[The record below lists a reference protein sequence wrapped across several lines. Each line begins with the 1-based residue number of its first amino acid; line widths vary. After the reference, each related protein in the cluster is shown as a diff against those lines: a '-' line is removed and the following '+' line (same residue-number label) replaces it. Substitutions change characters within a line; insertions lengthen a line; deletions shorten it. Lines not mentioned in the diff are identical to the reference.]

1 MRIGNGWLGRQ
12 LRRFGRSNDGAAAL
26 EFALVLPPL
35 CLILVGMFEVAM
47 LMFTQASMEGALREA
62 ARFSMTGSVQDPA
75 DREEQ
80 IVAIV
85 DQYTFG
91 MLDTDDMVT
100 TFLVYDSFTDVN
112 QPEPFTDNNGNGTF
126 EAGIDDFDVDDDI
139 NGNGQ
144 WDGDMGI
151 AGVGTAEQVVEYT
164 VEYDWQVMTP
174 FMAQFMGDDGQ
185 IHLTARVVIRNE
197 PWDAI
202 QGEEA

>member
-1 MRIGNGWLGRQ
+1 MRIGNGWLGQQ
-12 LRRFGRSNDGAAAL
+12 LRRFRRSNDGAAAL

-62 ARFSMTGSVQDPA
+62 ARFSMTGSVADPA

-80 IVAIV
+80 IIAIV

-91 MLDTDDMVT
+91 MLDTDTMVT
-100 TFLVYDSFTDVN
+100 TFLVYDSFSDVN

-126 EAGIDDFDVDDDI
+126 EAGIDGFDADDDI

-144 WDGDMGI
+144 WDGDMGV

-174 FMAQFMGDDGQ
+174 FMAQFMGDNGRV
-185 IHLTARVVIRNE
+185 HLTARVVIRNE

-202 QGEEA
+202 HGEEA

>member
-1 MRIGNGWLGRQ
+1 MRIGNGWLGQQ
-12 LRRFGRSNDGAAAL
+12 LRRFRRSNDGAAAL

-62 ARFSMTGSVQDPA
+62 ARFSMTGSVADPA

-80 IVAIV
+80 IIAMV

-91 MLDTDDMVT
+91 MLDTDTMVT
-100 TFLVYDSFTDVN
+100 TFLVYDSFSDVN

-126 EAGIDDFDVDDDI
+126 EAGIDGFDADDDI

-144 WDGDMGI
+144 WDGDMGV

-174 FMAQFMGDDGQ
+174 FMAQFMGDNGRV
-185 IHLTARVVIRNE
+185 HLTARVVIRNE

-202 QGEEA
+202 QNG